1 MSADAAARK
10 LVLATANPGKARE
23 IEVLLGG
30 AFIVQSLSGWNIASP
45 EETGLTYVENALLKA
60 RNASTHTGLAAIAD
74 DSGLEVDALGGAPG
88 LYSARYAGEHAN
100 DAANREELLRALAD
114 IPDTARSARFR
125 CLAVYLAH
133 PADPAPVIAEGCWEG
148 MVSRGP
154 RGTNG
159 FGYDP
164 VFLVPGFQCTA
175 AELDPEIKNRL
186 SHRASAFLKLREA
199 LTARLNGHA
208 PACP

>member
-1 MSADAAARK
+1 MSAGAGARK

-30 AFIVQSLSGWNIASP
+30 AFTVEPLSGWNIASP
-45 EETGLTYVENALLKA
+45 EETGLTYVENALIKA

-74 DSGLEVDALGGAPG
+74 DSGLEVDALAGAPG

-114 IPDTARSARFR
+114 IPDSARSARFR

-133 PADPAPVIAEGCWEG
+133 PTDPAPVIVEGCWEG
-148 MVSRGP
+148 MIARVP

-199 LTARLNGHA
+199 LAARLNGHA
-208 PACP
+208 PARA